1 MKSIEIIKKALNNIN
16 AQLPKKN
23 KIILSSN
30 SQIFGNKSKLDSFAV
45 VNLFLEIENI
55 TKEIKKKKINL
66 LNEDIFA
73 NSSNIQYT
81 LKDLEKDL
89 NHKIKKK

>member
-55 TKEIKKKKINL
+55 TKVTNKKKL
-66 LNEDIFA
+66 IF
-73 NSSNIQYT
+73 
-81 LKDLEKDL
+81 
-89 NHKIKKK
+89 

>member
-55 TKEIKKKKINL
+55 TKVTNKKKINL
-66 LNEDIFA
+66 LNEDIFT
-73 NSSNIQYT
+73 NSNNIKYT
-81 LKDLEKDL
+81 LKDLEKDPEYL
-89 NHKIKKK
+89 FVY